1 MSFGHTIGGRIF
13 KMGDVG
19 CSHNRIVNL
28 LSLGVGHL
36 VLIDILVDVV
46 GCGTGGGVIHYTR
59 LPFKF
64 PDYLISGSI
73 VDVNAV
79 AVVVSIFMFTLHK
92 LNGDFCSIS
101 VFFFSFI

>member
-1 MSFGHTIGGRIF
+1 MR
-13 KMGDVG
+13 DVRCG
-19 CSHNRIVNL
+19 YHCIVDL
-28 LSLGVGHL
+28 CALGVGHL
-36 VLIDILVDVV
+36 VLIDIFVDVV
-46 GCGTGGGVIHYTR
+46 GCSTGGSVVYYTR

-64 PDYLISGSI
+64 HDYLISGSI